1 MGFKD
6 FLYWADI
13 IQHYCKQHTQQMG
26 KRRKYIIGIGITIF
40 LVVGYFIADSILFSG
55 VKARAINEN
64 GFQANYF
71 AKTDTNKKVSIVL
84 IGGGPW
90 GDYWGQLFANKGY
103 SGLSLPYIQREGL
116 PQLPE
121 EINLEYFE
129 KALAWLKVQPEV
141 DPTKIIVMGASR
153 NAELALVLASIFPES
168 ISGVVA
174 YAPSA
179 VTWSNTVLPY
189 NSNELKSSWKYKGV
203 DIPYVPMDKITGNQ
217 LNRINMLEYWKKG
230 LQKTD
235 FIEQAAIK
243 VEKTNGPVLLF
254 SGRDDQVWPSSIM
267 ADMIEKRL
275 QAHSF
280 KYSFQNIKYEN
291 AGHLI
296 SSNPDDNTSN
306 RTGTINIS
314 GKNYE
319 YEFGGNDDG
328 DFKAKRDAKMK
339 LMEFLEK
346 I

>member
-1 MGFKD
+1 MSKS
-6 FLYWADI
+6 
-13 IQHYCKQHTQQMG
+13 
-26 KRRKYIIGIGITIF
+26 RKYIIGIGILTF
-40 LVVGYFIADSILFSG
+40 LIAGYFIADSMLFSG
-55 VKARAINEN
+55 VKPRPVNES

-71 AKTDTNKKVSIVL
+71 VKNDTRKKVAIVL

-90 GDYWGQLFANKGY
+90 GDYWGQLLASRGY
-103 SGLSLPYIQREGL
+103 SGLSLPYTQREGL
-116 PQLPE
+116 PKLPE

-129 KALAWLKVQPEV
+129 KALAWLIKQPEV
-141 DPTKIIVMGASR
+141 DPKKIIVMGASR

-168 ISGVVA
+168 ISGVIA

-179 VTWSNTVLPY
+179 VSWSNTVLPY

-203 DIPYVPMDKITGNQ
+203 DIPYVPMNKITGNESDK
-217 LNRINMLEYWKKG
+217 IKMVEYWKKG
-230 LQKTD
+230 LQKAD
-235 FIEQAAIK
+235 LIEQAAIK
-243 VEKTNGPVLLF
+243 VEKINGPILLF
-254 SGRDDQVWPSSIM
+254 SGNDDQVWPSSIM

-275 QAHSF
+275 QANSF
-280 KYSFQNIKYEN
+280 KFSFQNIKYEN

-296 SSNPDDNTSN
+296 SSNPDDNISYS
-306 RTGTINIS
+306 TGTINIG

-328 DFKAKRDAKMK
+328 DFKAKRDAKIK

>member
-1 MGFKD
+1 MIKN
-6 FLYWADI
+6 
-13 IQHYCKQHTQQMG
+13 
-26 KRRKYIIGIGITIF
+26 RKYIIGIGILIF
-40 LVVGYFIADSILFSG
+40 LIVGYFIADSILFSG
-55 VKARAINEN
+55 VKPRSINEN

-71 AKTDTNKKVSIVL
+71 VKTDTEKKVSIVL

-90 GDYWGQLFANKGY
+90 GDYWGQQFASSGY
-103 SGLSLPYIQREGL
+103 SGLSLPYTQKEGL
-116 PQLPE
+116 PKLPE

-129 KALAWLKVQPEV
+129 KALAWLKIQPEV
-141 DPTKIIVMGASR
+141 DPNKIIVMGASR

-179 VTWSNTVLPY
+179 VSWSNTVLPY
-189 NSNELKSSWKYKGV
+189 NSNELKSSWKYEGV
-203 DIPYVPMDKITGNQ
+203 DIPYVPMNKITGNES
-217 LNRINMLEYWKKG
+217 NKIIMVEYWKKG

-243 VEKTNGPVLLF
+243 VEKINGPVLLF

-275 QAHSF
+275 EANSF

-296 SSNPDDNTSN
+296 SSNPDDNTSY

-328 DFKAKRDAKMK
+328 DFKAKQDAKMK